1 MKTKKICVMLSII
14 CAALLMASCV
24 KDLDFDQSEDIVL
37 TPIVELDFIFSKF
50 DTNQFVDPS
59 IDPAITVPEV
69 VVDDTLNYDLLG
81 SSFAVDNLER
91 IELSFEFRN
100 TIERDFVFEF
110 GFLNEA
116 DQRIGPF
123 FTLTANAGRGEG
135 TTPVVT
141 TETIVLDNATIRT
154 LAPTKRLFSIIQVQN
169 VNSGLRGVLDVRSKG
184 TYFINYDL

>member
-1 MKTKKICVMLSII
+1 MLSII
-14 CAALLMASCV
+14 CTALLMASCV

-69 VVDDTLNYDLLG
+69 EVDDTLNYDLLG

-141 TETIVLDNATIRT
+141 AETIVLDNATIRT
-154 LAPTKRLFSIIQVQN
+154 LAPTKRLFSIIRVQN
-169 VNSGLRGVLDVRSKG
+169 VNSGLRGILDVRSKG